1 MMADIE
7 KGPEIDGITGESYPP
22 QQSVQQLWI
31 GLAGKYVSCC
41 MKRIHVGEGKSKE
54 LKFSSHFTTN
64 TLVAT

>member
-31 GLAGKYVSCC
+31 GLAGNYGLALCVLLYEKVTC
-41 MKRIHVGEGKSKE
+41 R
-54 LKFSSHFTTN
+54 
-64 TLVAT
+64 

>member
-31 GLAGKYVSCC
+31 GLAGKYGLALCILLYEKDTC
-41 MKRIHVGEGKSKE
+41 R
-54 LKFSSHFTTN
+54 
-64 TLVAT
+64 